1 MKIRTRLTALSRALL
16 LGSIL
21 IGGYAMANLPQS
33 ATVVE
38 VPAQTIQLTQEW
50 DKTFPKSDKV
60 EHRKVTFKNRYG
72 ITLVGDLYV
81 PKNAKGKLAAIAISG
96 PFGAVKEQSS
106 GLYAQHLAERG
117 FVTIAFDGSYTGE
130 SSGLPRNTASPEIN
144 TDDFVSA
151 VDFLGSL
158 DNVDR
163 EKIGVLGICGW
174 GGFALN
180 SAVSDPR
187 IKAVAVSTMY
197 DMTRVMAD
205 GYEIKMDPSPKGQY
219 ERVPAMT
226 TEARYKMKQDLAN
239 SRWEAAANDYGL
251 NGKAEDHLTPQDKIT
266 AETPRFIREYSNY
279 YKTQRGFHPRSV
291 NSTAGWNTAMIP
303 SFINMPLLQRASELT
318 APALVVHG
326 EIAHSRY
333 FGEDAFKSLGSKNK
347 ELYIVPNATHTDLY
361 DDVAGKIPYD
371 KFEQFFKANLK

>member
-1 MKIRTRLTALSRALL
+1 MKFKLKALTATLL
-16 LGSIL
+16 LGSSL
-21 IGGYAMANLPQS
+21 LGVNAMAQLPQN
-33 ATVVE
+33 ATAIE

-50 DKTFPKSDKV
+50 DKIFPKSDKV

-81 PKNAKGKLAAIAISG
+81 PKGATGKLPAIAVSG

-117 FVTIAFDGSYTGE
+117 FVTVAFDGSFTGE

-180 SAVSDPR
+180 SAISDPR
-187 IKAVAVSTMY
+187 IKAVATSTMY
-197 DMTRVMAD
+197 DMTQVMAD
-205 GYEIKMDPSPKGQY
+205 GYEIKMEPNPKVPY
-219 ERVPAMT
+219 ERTSPMT

-239 SRWEAAANDYGL
+239 ARWEAAANGYSL

-266 AETPRFIREYSNY
+266 AETPRFVREYSNF
-279 YKTQRGFHPRSV
+279 YKTKRGFHPRSV
-291 NSTAGWNTAMIP
+291 NSTTGWNTAMTP
-303 SFINMPLLQRASELT
+303 SFINMPILQRAGELK

-326 EIAHSRY
+326 EFAHSRY
-333 FGEDAFKSLGSKNK
+333 FGEDAYKALGSKNK
-347 ELYIVPNATHTDLY
+347 ELYIVPGANHTDLY
-361 DDVAGKIPYD
+361 DDVNGKIPYD

>member
-1 MKIRTRLTALSRALL
+1 MKFKLKALTATLFFGSSL
-16 LGSIL
+16 LGVN
-21 IGGYAMANLPQS
+21 AMAQLPQN
-33 ATVVE
+33 ATAIE
-38 VPAQTIQLTQEW
+38 VPAQSIQLTQEW
-50 DKTFPKSDKV
+50 DKIFPKSDKV

-81 PKNAKGKLAAIAISG
+81 PKNASGKLLAIAVSG

-117 FVTIAFDGSYTGE
+117 FVTVAFDGSFTGE

-180 SAVSDPR
+180 SAISDPR
-187 IKAVAVSTMY
+187 IKAVATSTMY
-197 DMTRVMAD
+197 DMTQVMAD
-205 GYEIKMDPSPKGQY
+205 GYEIKMEPNPKVPY
-219 ERVPAMT
+219 ERTSPMT

-239 SRWEAAANDYGL
+239 ARWEAAANGYAL
-251 NGKAEDHLTPQDKIT
+251 NGKEEDHLTPQDKIT
-266 AETPRFIREYSNY
+266 AETPRFVREYSNF
-279 YKTQRGFHPRSV
+279 YKTKRGFHPRSV
-291 NSTAGWNTAMIP
+291 NSTTGWNTAMTP
-303 SFINMPLLQRASELT
+303 SFINMPILQRAGELK

-326 EIAHSRY
+326 EFAHSRY
-333 FGEDAFKSLGSKNK
+333 FGEDAYKALGSKNK
-347 ELYIVPNATHTDLY
+347 ELYIVPGASHTDLY
-361 DDVAGKIPYD
+361 DDVNGKIPYD